1 MAINFEILQQ
11 YVPSSSLPILE
22 KWFNQ
27 RAFELKITKKRVT
40 KFGDF
45 RASTKLLPNRI
56 SVNSNLNQYAFL
68 ITLTHEF
75 AHLLVWLQH
84 QHKVKAHGIEWK
96 TEFATLMNVLLMKN
110 VFPEHLKIVLHKHMK
125 NPAASSA
132 RDVNLIAELKKYDAP
147 SNLLTLN
154 ELEDGSI
161 FTLNKKRV
169 FKKGKKRRTRFI
181 CKEIATKKEYLING
195 VAEVELLIDAST
207 SLNTS
212 N

>member
-1 MAINFEILQQ
+1 MPINFEILQN
-11 YVPSSSLPILE
+11 YVPSESLPVLE

-45 RASTKLLPNRI
+45 RASTKLQPNRI

-84 QHKVKAHGIEWK
+84 KHKVKAHGLEWK
-96 TEFATLMNVLLMKN
+96 MEFATLMNVLLTKN
-110 VFPEHLKIVLHKHMK
+110 VFPEHLKVVLQKHMQ

-154 ELEDGSI
+154 EIEEGAT
-161 FTLNKKRV
+161 FTLNQKRI
-169 FKKGKKRRTRFI
+169 FIKGEKRRTRYI
-181 CKEIATKKEYLING
+181 CKEIASKKEYLIHG
-195 VAEVELLIDAST
+195 VAEVELV
-207 SLNTS
+207 NK
-212 N
+212 

>member
-1 MAINFEILQQ
+1 VSVNFEILGK
-11 YVPSSSLPILE
+11 YVPSESLPILE

-45 RASTKLLPNRI
+45 RASTKLQPNRI

-84 QHKVKAHGIEWK
+84 KHKVKAHGLEWK
-96 TEFATLMNVLLMKN
+96 MEFATLMNVLLTKN
-110 VFPEHLKIVLHKHMK
+110 VFPEHLKVVLQKHMK
-125 NPAASSA
+125 NPPASSA
-132 RDVNLIAELKKYDAP
+132 RDVSLISELKKYDAP

-154 ELEDGSI
+154 EIESGAT
-161 FTLNKKRV
+161 FTLNQKRIFV
-169 FKKGKKRRTRFI
+169 KGVKRRTRFI
-181 CKEIATKKEYLING
+181 CKEISTKKEYLIHG
-195 VAEVELLIDAST
+195 VAEVELV
-207 SLNTS
+207 NK
-212 N
+212 

>member
-1 MAINFEILQQ
+1 MSVNFEILGK
-11 YVPSSSLPILE
+11 YVPSESLPILE

-45 RASTKLLPNRI
+45 RASTKLQPNRI

-84 QHKVKAHGIEWK
+84 KHKVKAHGLEWK
-96 TEFATLMNVLLMKN
+96 MEFATLMNVLLTKN
-110 VFPEHLKIVLHKHMK
+110 VFPEHLKVVLQKHMK
-125 NPAASSA
+125 NPPASSA
-132 RDVNLIAELKKYDAP
+132 RDVSLISELKKYDAP

-154 ELEDGSI
+154 EIEGGATFS
-161 FTLNKKRV
+161 LNQKRV
-169 FKKGKKRRTRFI
+169 FVKGVKRRTRFI
-181 CKEIATKKEYLING
+181 CKEISTKKEYLIHG
-195 VAEVELLIDAST
+195 VAEVELV
-207 SLNTS
+207 NK
-212 N
+212 